1 MLKNKNS
8 AEIFKWD
15 KIKHSWSFFPWS
27 LYMRCQLEP
36 WSRANLILF
45 AISLSH
51 RHTQMS
57 QVVHYPNSLIRTD
70 WCSLSPEIETLL
82 YCCTERSGL
91 VQNSLSPAVIIIR
104 GTVAVLQT
112 VSSFFHTRV
121 YTNTLN
127 NGLMQKGFLKG

>member
-1 MLKNKNS
+1 
-8 AEIFKWD
+8 
-15 KIKHSWSFFPWS
+15 
-27 LYMRCQLEP
+27 MRCQLEP

-82 YCCTERSGL
+82 YCCRERWGL
-91 VQNSLSPAVIIIR
+91 VQNSLSLLLSLLLGER
-104 GTVAVLQT
+104 
-112 VSSFFHTRV
+112 
-121 YTNTLN
+121 
-127 NGLMQKGFLKG
+127 